1 VKPSTPANEIVEAA
15 ATAAAVSSLRVTTN
29 GNPLKAFASEAG
41 RSQKALVL
49 TFLGGVN
56 AMAA

>member
-1 VKPSTPANEIVEAA
+1 MPANEIVEAA

-29 GNPLKAFASEAG
+29 GNPLEAFASEAG

-49 TFLGGVN
+49 TFLEGVN